1 MTNFDHHHWIF
12 LTSVGAGGHT
22 LPMTSFHAT
31 FSSLSIHFFRLLSL
45 SQKLNMTFKTFTTYS
60 LVVKSRQN
68 FSNMVYFG
76 NYQRISVSIETSAKC
91 RLFTVMRL
99 RAYTHFFK
107 TKSFIHGVYSVLS
120 LYADFGF
127 QNYLLLCAE
136 TKGQTWISGKLR
148 LYTCRISYPP

>member
-1 MTNFDHHHWIF
+1 
-12 LTSVGAGGHT
+12 
-22 LPMTSFHAT
+22 MTSFHAT

-45 SQKLNMTFKTFTTYS
+45 SQKLNMTFKDFHNIQSGCKVTAEFFKYGLFWKLS
-60 LVVKSRQN
+60 KN
-68 FSNMVYFG
+68 FGFHG
-76 NYQRISVSIETSAKC
+76 NQCKC